1 MRVSILLVLIIIL
14 LNSKNYGQIPQ
25 PVAGK
30 IIRFENFKSNYVNAR
45 NIDIWIPDGY
55 SRKEKYAVIYM
66 HDGQMLF
73 DSTLTWNKQ
82 EWKVDE
88 SLNELLKSKQ
98 VKECIVVGIW
108 NDGKNRFID
117 YLPQKPV
124 ESIDTVKLKALF
136 NIPTMITFNADKY
149 LLFITKELKPFID
162 KEFSTYTES
171 NNTFII
177 GSSMG
182 GLISL
187 YAICEYPDIFG
198 GAACLSTHWTGI
210 MNHNNI
216 IPNAFKEYISE
227 NLPSPKTHKIY
238 FDYGTETLDI
248 LYKPYQMMIDSVM
261 REKGYS
267 NNCWTTI
274 EYVGQDHSENSWA
287 SRLKVPLKF
296 LLGNN
301 KTDQ

>member
-1 MRVSILLVLIIIL
+1 MRTTICLLLLTILSS
-14 LNSKNYGQIPQ
+14 SKNYGQLPQ
-25 PVAGK
+25 SAAGK
-30 IIRFENFKSNYVNAR
+30 IIRYESFKSNYVNAR
-45 NIDIWIPDGY
+45 NVDIWIPDDY
-55 SRKEKYAVIYM
+55 STNRKYAVLYM
-66 HDGQMLF
+66 QDGQMLY

-88 SLNELLKSKQ
+88 SLNELIKSKQ
-98 VKECIVVGIW
+98 AKECIVVGIW
-108 NDGKNRFID
+108 NDGINRFID

-124 ESIDTVKLKALF
+124 ELIDTIELKALF

-162 KEFSTYTES
+162 KEFSTYTDA
-171 NNTFII
+171 NNTFIM

-187 YAICEYPDIFG
+187 YAICEYPNIFG

-216 IPNAFKEYISE
+216 IPNAFKKYIYE
-227 NLPSPKTHKIY
+227 NLPSPTTHKIY

-261 REKGYS
+261 REKGYNI
-267 NNCWTTI
+267 NNWTTV
-274 EYVGQDHSENSWA
+274 EYAGHDHSENSWA
-287 SRLKVPLKF
+287 SRLEVPLKF
-296 LLGNN
+296 LLGSN
-301 KTDQ
+301 KTNQ